1 MEYFILLIV
10 FLCYIGLVVG
20 SFPVIRLNRASIVFL
35 VSSII
40 ILTGFI
46 NLDDAIKSIDFK
58 IIIFLFGVMVVNSL
72 IYFSGFFHWVS
83 FKMFSNRKIFL
94 LIKIVFIS
102 AILSALFLND
112 TIAFVFTPVI
122 IKICRDLKID
132 PKPYL
137 ISFMMSINIGSMA
150 TITGNPQNIIVATKG
165 NISYLEFLSALFLPT
180 IISLFFLI
188 VLVILFY
195 PDLLSNQILQEEKKL
210 DLFNEKNNRIIHKPL
225 FIKSFFIILLVL
237 ILLILGIEP
246 ALVMLIASSLVFF
259 TRRIK
264 SSKILSMVDFE
275 LLIIFSGLFVITE
288 AIKDIIS
295 PFIELLYSKLGLL
308 ISTFILSQFI
318 SNVPAVLIL
327 LTKIKN
333 HYDLFILSSS
343 STLAGN
349 FTLLSS
355 IANLIVLNFCQKFNI
370 RIGFWEHFK
379 IGSLITVI
387 SLIVIYLFL
396 P

>member
-195 PDLLSNQILQEEKKL
+195 PDLLSNQILQEEKNWIYL
-210 DLFNEKNNRIIHKPL
+210 MR
-225 FIKSFFIILLVL
+225 
-237 ILLILGIEP
+237 
-246 ALVMLIASSLVFF
+246 
-259 TRRIK
+259 
-264 SSKILSMVDFE
+264 KI
-275 LLIIFSGLFVITE
+275 
-288 AIKDIIS
+288 
-295 PFIELLYSKLGLL
+295 IELY
-308 ISTFILSQFI
+308 I
-318 SNVPAVLIL
+318 
-327 LTKIKN
+327 N
-333 HYDLFILSSS
+333 HYS
-343 STLAGN
+343 
-349 FTLLSS
+349 
-355 IANLIVLNFCQKFNI
+355 
-370 RIGFWEHFK
+370 
-379 IGSLITVI
+379 
-387 SLIVIYLFL
+387 
-396 P
+396 